1 MDLAL
6 QTQGIINYW
15 VGAIK
20 LLRSYFRRH
29 NPWQELVI
37 AFITTLKNGL
47 TMNKKLKIAKYR
59 VYNLQAQMN
68 KMDKMINENNPYNFL
83 SGGKLNTFN

>member
-15 VGAIK
+15 VGAIN
-20 LLRSYFRRH
+20 LSRSYFRGH

-37 AFITTLKNGL
+37 ALITTIKNGL

-68 KMDKMINENNPYNFL
+68 KMDKMINESNPYNFL

>member
-1 MDLAL
+1 MDFAL
-6 QTQGIINYW
+6 QAQGIINYW
-15 VGAIK
+15 VGAFN
-20 LLRSYFRRH
+20 LSRSYFRRH

-47 TMNKKLKIAKYR
+47 TLNKKLKIAKYR

>member
-1 MDLAL
+1 
-6 QTQGIINYW
+6 
-15 VGAIK
+15 
-20 LLRSYFRRH
+20 
-29 NPWQELVI
+29 
-37 AFITTLKNGL
+37 
-47 TMNKKLKIAKYR
+47 MNKKLKIAKYR